1 MDYAQ
6 MIKDSVKMPEIVRLY
21 GFNLNNKGFICCPF
35 HGEKTP
41 SMKIYD
47 GNRGYFCFGCG
58 EHGDQISFVQ
68 RVFDLTFQ
76 DALKKLNDDFGLG
89 LPIGK
94 SIERENRIELEKRAN
109 ERRKKIEEY
118 QKKGELLRNAYWSA
132 FDEWLRLDR
141 QMRGNRPK
149 YYWEELKPC
158 FVEAI
163 TKIDYARYVL
173 DCAETELIEYERSC
187 N

>member
-6 MIKDSVKMPEIVRLY
+6 MIKDSVKMPEIVRFY
-21 GFNLNNKGFICCPF
+21 GFKVNNANRIQCPIHNGKDYNFGFKDNFWHCFVC
-35 HGEKTP
+35 GEK
-41 SMKIYD
+41 
-47 GNRGYFCFGCG
+47 
-58 EHGDQISFVQ
+58 GDQISFVQ

-94 SIERENRIELEKRAN
+94 SIEKEKRLELEKRAN
-109 ERRKKIEEY
+109 ERKKHIEEQRKKCEF
-118 QKKGELLRNAYWSA
+118 LRDAYWSA
-132 FDEWLRLDR
+132 YDEWLRLDR

-149 YYWEELKPC
+149 YYWEKLKPC

-163 TKIDYARYVL
+163 TKIDYARHVL
-173 DCAETELIEYERSC
+173 DCAETELREYEQSC

>member
-6 MIKDSVKMPEIVRLY
+6 MIKDSVKMPEIINFY
-21 GFNLNNKGFICCPF
+21 GFKVSNRNRIPCPIHNGKDANLGFKSDMWHCFVC
-35 HGEKTP
+35 GEK
-41 SMKIYD
+41 
-47 GNRGYFCFGCG
+47 
-58 EHGDQISFVQ
+58 GDQISFVQ
-68 RVFDLTFQ
+68 KVFNLTFQ
-76 DALKKLNDDFGLG
+76 EAVNKLNDDFGLG
-89 LPIGK
+89 FPIGK
-94 SIERENRIELEKRAN
+94 SIEKEKRLELEKRTA
-109 ERRKKIEEY
+109 ERRRKIEEHR
-118 QKKGELLRNAYWSA
+118 KKGERLRSAYWSA

-141 QMRGNRPK
+141 LLRGNRPK

-173 DCAETELIEYERSC
+173 DCAETELREYERSC